1 MVTNPQRDR
10 PLQGNET
17 IFALLPPATMANV
30 KELKQVRVT
39 QTAAPVTAAAAARS
53 GAVPASAAA
62 GVALGKAVMSS
73 PIAPSKPPPIGKPPP
88 SPPESPADDPQAGLR
103 AELKR
108 LTDALASVPAK
119 RVFRILSTFVTPT
132 DYRGCNKPITE
143 NGP

>member
-62 GVALGKAVMSS
+62 GVAPGKAVMSS
-73 PIAPSKPPPIGKPPP
+73 PVALSKPPPIGTPPP
-88 SPPESPADDPQAGLR
+88 SPPESPGDDPQAGLR

-108 LTDALASVPAK
+108 LTDALASERARTNQLVELLHK
-119 RVFRILSTFVTPT
+119 SLS
-132 DYRGCNKPITE
+132 
-143 NGP
+143 